1 MAWPDGKLLPRAW
14 ATGSSRKGR
23 GRSTTIL
30 TTVSSRLPTSTVT
43 SRNTSRRIRPAR
55 ISTTE
60 ATMHTI
66 HSQIGAPR
74 SVTALSGPTTLGEL
88 LHPLV
93 QPVEPGGVEVDQT
106 AVAPDLAH
114 QQPERHRHQGE
125 GEGEERDPQ
134 AVAPGRVEPET
145 EPLPAP
151 GRGGHGAGGTKTSRA
166 SSALQMSNSS
176 DPSNVSPS
184 RASRNGPAS
193 DRTCIGRTH
202 RCS

>member
-14 ATGSSRKGR
+14 ATGSSRNGR

-43 SRNTSRRIRPAR
+43 SRNTSRRVRPAR

-74 SVTALSGPTTLGEL
+74 SVTALSGPDDAGRAP
-88 LHPLV
+88 HPLV
-93 QPVEPGGVEVDQT
+93 QPVEAGGVDVDQP

-114 QQPERHRHQGE
+114 QQPEGHRHQGE

-134 AVAPGRVEPET
+134 PVAPGRVEPET
-145 EPLPAP
+145 EPFPAP
-151 GRGGHGAGGTKTSRA
+151 GEGRHGAGGTNTSSG

-184 RASRNGPAS
+184 RARRRGPSR
-193 DRTCIGRTH
+193 DRTCMRRTQ